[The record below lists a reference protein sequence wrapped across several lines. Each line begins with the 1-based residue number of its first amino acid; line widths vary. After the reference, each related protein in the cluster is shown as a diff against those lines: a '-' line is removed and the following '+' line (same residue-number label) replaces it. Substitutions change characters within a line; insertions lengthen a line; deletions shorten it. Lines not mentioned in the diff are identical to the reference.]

1 MISNVAFNMRLGSKY
16 FVLIMLFVMA
26 VPIANA
32 AEIRVAGDCGFSS
45 AIKSANEDKSR
56 GGCTAGSGTDTIVL
70 TRHAQPNGELPS
82 IKSRIIIHGNNFEY
96 RINKG
101 DPAFEIKNGGA
112 LTIINLHMKYLQR
125 RDRRAI
131 KVTDGQLLIQD
142 SRISNC
148 RIGVEQ
154 NRSHT
159 TLLGDW
165 DVCGLPDDQVIK
177 GSHTREIRSAPPP
190 QTCLDLPPGSATVT
204 APGGLGT
211 GIQCRRLDAAGVG
224 NATVIAAGL
233 LDAVDIWGYVEPGV
247 QVCFPQRGAVMFL
260 NAATAPRALST
271 LASTFNELYNNV
283 CVSIS
288 TAGTVA
294 LVQGQPTHTIPIPT
308 PEPPQPVVCTIV
320 TTGHLVL
327 RGRPWLSGEALGYV
341 PRGTQTTRL
350 ARQANWHQVEYGG
363 QIGWLGG
370 KYVDEVS
377 GCS

>member
-1 MISNVAFNMRLGSKY
+1 MMSAPVLSLRKSLQFIV
-16 FVLIMLFVMA
+16 FVLLFVVA

-32 AEIRVAGDCGFSS
+32 AEIRVAGDCSFSS
-45 AIKSANEDKSR
+45 AINSANEDKAR

-70 TRHAQPNGELPS
+70 TRHVRPNSEVPD
-82 IKSRIIIHGNNFEY
+82 IESRIIIHGNNFEY

-101 DPAFEIKNGGA
+101 DPAFNIKQHGR

-125 RDRRAI
+125 RNRRAI
-131 KVTDGQLLIQD
+131 RMTDGELLIQD

-148 RIGVEQ
+148 SVGVEQ

-159 TLLGDW
+159 TLAGDW
-165 DVCGLPDDQVIK
+165 DICGLPDDQIIK
-177 GSHTREIRSAPPP
+177 GSHTATFRPPPPP

-211 GIQCRRLDAAGVG
+211 GIQCRRLDAMGVG
-224 NATVIAAGL
+224 NETVINAGL

-247 QVCFPQRGAVMFL
+247 QVCFPQLGAVMFL
-260 NAATAPRALST
+260 DAATSPRALST
-271 LASTFNELYNNV
+271 LESTAMDNNA
-283 CVSIS
+283 CVSIA

-294 LVQGQPTHTIPIPT
+294 LVQGQPTHTA
-308 PEPPQPVVCTIV
+308 PEPEPEPAQPVVCTIV

-327 RGRPWLSGEALGYV
+327 RGSPWLSGDVLGYV

-350 ARQANWHQVEYGG
+350 ARQANWHQVEYLG
-363 QIGWLGG
+363 QVGWLGG
-370 KYVDEVS
+370 KYVTEVS
-377 GCS
+377 GCG